1 MKDHL
6 VGCIL
11 PKTDVADNSGPCV
24 GKMSPCELCKLMKKL
39 LKSEILTK
47 LITFTNLLI
56 AIPKTQYIL

>member
-11 PKTDVADNSGPCV
+11 PKIDVADNSGPCV
-24 GKMSPCELCKLMKKL
+24 GKMPPCELCKLMKKL